1 MGSPISR
8 CVPAEPR
15 SRTVTLRRPTDL
27 GLTVGIL
34 QRGRG
39 DPTMRVDP
47 GEIWRAGRTPTGPV
61 TLRLRGGGERVEATA
76 WGPGAGWALTQLP
89 TLLGEDDDDGD
100 FHPVHPLVHELHRRL
115 RGLRICR
122 TEAVVD
128 TLVALVLEQKV
139 TGVAA
144 RRAWARLVRDLGE
157 PAPGPLVGL
166 RLPAEPVRLATTPTW
181 RYHTFGV
188 EQRRAETL
196 RRIAAL
202 AGRLEEVIA
211 MPLSAARERLL
222 AVPGIGPWT
231 QAWVAMLALGDA
243 DAVPVGDFNLPN
255 MVSWALAG
263 EPRGDDARMLELL
276 EPFAGQRGRV
286 LRLLSAGHLG
296 APRRGP
302 RPADPDLARR

>member
-1 MGSPISR
+1 M
-8 CVPAEPR
+8 PAEPR
-15 SRTVTLRRPTDL
+15 SRTLTLRRPTDL
-27 GLTVGIL
+27 GLTLGIL

-47 GEIWRAGRTPTGPV
+47 AEVWRAGRTPAGPV

-76 WGPGAGWALTQLP
+76 WGPGGGWALTQLP
-89 TLLGEDDDDGD
+89 TLLGGADDDGD
-100 FHPVHPLVHELHRRL
+100 FHPVHPLVHDLHRRL
-115 RGLRICR
+115 HGLRICR

-128 TLVALVLEQKV
+128 ALVALVLEQKV

-144 RRAWARLVRDLGE
+144 RRAWARLVRGLGE
-157 PAPGPLVGL
+157 PAPGPLPGL

-196 RRIAAL
+196 RRIGAL
-202 AGRLEEVIA
+202 AGRLEETIG
-211 MPLSAARERLL
+211 MPTAAARERLL

-243 DAVPVGDFNLPN
+243 DAVPVGDFNLPH
-255 MVSWALAG
+255 MVSWTLAG

-276 EPFAGQRGRV
+276 EPFTGQRGRV
-286 LRLLSAGHLG
+286 LRLLSAAHLG

-302 RPADPDLARR
+302 RLADPDLARR